1 MKSNFCKLNL
11 FSLLPSN
18 DDCGQTWQSGLR
30 VGSTAVCECVTASIG
45 RSLDLLKNKKH
56 LVVAVCVCVC
66 THSYGIRH
74 VNLGFMISLIAILHG

>member
-30 VGSTAVCECVTASIG
+30 VGSTAVCECVTAGIG
-45 RSLDLLKNKKH
+45 RSLNLLKNEENKEH
-56 LVVAVCVCVC
+56 LVVAVSIYIQ
-66 THSYGIRH
+66 THTQKQTNTH
-74 VNLGFMISLIAILHG
+74 IAMVSDM